1 MVYDDRDDKR
11 NISKKNTHAIYSGMP
26 FHFFLLHLF
35 LYIYNGNADYQK
47 NSIKTDRPFYSFGR
61 ACFLRVLSH

>member
-11 NISKKNTHAIYSGMP
+11 NISKKIHTQYTVACQFIFFYSTCFCIFTTVMR
-26 FHFFLLHLF
+26 
-35 LYIYNGNADYQK
+35 ITK

-61 ACFLRVLSH
+61 AWFLRVLSH